1 MATSENIALV
11 RRFIASWSTLDID
24 QIVEFF
30 ADDGIYHNMPIAPVQ
45 GKAALRP
52 FIAAFING
60 WSATDWDILHII
72 GAGDIV
78 IAERLDRTQ
87 VGDKK
92 VDLPCC
98 GVFELRDGKIAL
110 WRDYFD
116 MATYRNALA

>member
-30 ADDGIYHNMPIAPVQ
+30 ADDGVYHNMPIAPVQ
-45 GKAALRP
+45 GKATLRA

-60 WSATDWDILHII
+60 WSATDWDILHIM